1 MRSRTSRGDAPKGR
15 PGRVAGFGSFGST
28 EPLKRTAATKS
39 LLTWPCRERY
49 RGTQIRPPPGCAL
62 VIWTSAGWVGTGLVE
77 PNLEVGLAL

>member
-1 MRSRTSRGDAPKGR
+1 MPPVP
-15 PGRVAGFGSFGST
+15 PGLTGIAGFGGFGST

-49 RGTQIRPPPGCAL
+49 PGYPDPPAPDCAL